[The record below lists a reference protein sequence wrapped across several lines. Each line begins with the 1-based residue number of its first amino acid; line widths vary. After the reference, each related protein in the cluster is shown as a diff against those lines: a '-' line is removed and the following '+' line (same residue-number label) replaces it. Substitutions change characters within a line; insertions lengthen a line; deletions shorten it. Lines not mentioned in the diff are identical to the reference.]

1 MKSRIKELEERRL
14 ALLARIETQRH
25 EVAWRV
31 EEFHPTS
38 QVATWARQQGSRS
51 AANHPLAWLAG
62 IASILLMLKPRRI
75 LTWLP
80 WVAGGLSLITRLTR
94 VLRLINELRGFAS
107 RPR

>member
-1 MKSRIKELEERRL
+1 MKTRIKELEERRL

-38 QVATWARQQGSRS
+38 QVAAWARDRGSRS

-62 IASILLMLKPRRI
+62 IAGVLMMLKPRRM

-80 WVAGGLSLITRLTR
+80 WLAGGLSLITRLTS
-94 VLRLINELRGFAS
+94 VLRLINELRGFGS